1 MSDKKVRAVAIKYT
15 SREFDTI
22 KRDLIDYVKRY
33 YPETYRDFNEA
44 SFGSLMIDTVA
55 YIGDMLSF
63 YLDYQA
69 NETFLHTAVEYDNIL
84 KLGRQ
89 LGWRFRT
96 APSSY
101 GTATFYALIP
111 ALTSGL
117 GPDKR
122 YMPVLRRGST
132 FGATTGAG
140 FILNEDVHF
149 GNPNNEVRVA
159 RQNETTGTPTAF
171 AVKAFG
177 EVVSGRFY
185 IERHTIGAFKKFRRL
200 ELNALDI
207 AEIVRITDEEGNE
220 FFETDFISQNVIYR
234 GITNRDKTC
243 EGVSYNYS
251 VGDQAAEI
259 LKPFMVPRRFT
270 VERNR
275 RKTVLQFGASS
286 NVSLPKDMIAE
297 PSSVVMKIHGK
308 NYITDEAFDP
318 TRLIESDKFGI
329 GPSNTTLSVEYR
341 MNTADNV
348 NCRVGQLNKVT
359 SAVLEFEDL
368 SVLDTSN
375 VKAVR
380 GSIEVDNESPI
391 VGYVRLPDST
401 ELKHRIYDSYAT
413 QNRAVTQQDYE
424 SYVYQM
430 PTKFGGIKR
439 CKILRDHDSLK
450 RNLNLYVICENA
462 GGTLTATNS
471 VVKKNLK
478 MWLSKNKMIN
488 DTIDIMDA
496 KIINLGIE
504 FTAVGSLEVPKHDI
518 LNAARQKLIEY
529 YLKYPDVGEPF
540 FITDIYKELKKVNG
554 LVDVTDVRITQKL
567 GNAGTRSYSD
577 IRFDLDKATSS
588 DGRYIKMPSNVIYE
602 IKYPANDITGVI
614 V

>member
-1 MSDKKVRAVAIKYT
+1 MSDKKVRAIAIKYT

-22 KRDLIDYVKRY
+22 KKDLIDYVRRY
-33 YPETYRDFNEA
+33 YPDTYRDFNEA

-69 NETFLHTAVEYDNIL
+69 NETFLHTAVEYENVL
-84 KLGRQ
+84 KLGKQ

-101 GTATFYALIP
+101 GIATFYVLIP
-111 ALTSGL
+111 ATTSGL

-132 FGATTGAG
+132 FKASTGAG

-159 RQNETTGTPTAF
+159 RQNEDTGTPTAF

-177 EVVSGRFY
+177 EVVSGRYY
-185 IERHTIGAFKKFRRL
+185 IERHTISSFKKFRSL
-200 ELNALDI
+200 QLNALDI
-207 AEIVRITDEEGNE
+207 AEVIKVTDLEGNE
-220 FFETDFISQNVIYR
+220 YFETDFLSQNVIYR

-243 EGVSYNYS
+243 GSTTYSYS

-270 VERNR
+270 VERKR
-275 RKTVLQFGASS
+275 RKTHIQFGASS
-286 NVSLPKDMIAE
+286 DVSLPKDMIAE
-297 PSSVVMKIHGK
+297 PSAVVLNIHGK
-308 NYITDEAFDP
+308 NYMTDEAFDP

-329 GPSNTTLSVEYR
+329 GPSNTTLSVTYR
-341 MNTADNV
+341 MNTSTNV
-348 NCRVGQLNKVT
+348 NCRVGQLNKVS
-359 SAVLEFEDL
+359 SAKMEFEDL
-368 SVLDTSN
+368 SVLTPNN

-391 VGYVRLPDST
+391 VGYVSLPDTT

-424 SYVYQM
+424 SFVYQM
-430 PTKFGGIKR
+430 PSKFGGIKR

-450 RNLNLYVICENA
+450 RNLNLYVLCQNRN
-462 GGTLTATNS
+462 GTLTQANS

-478 MWLSKNKMIN
+478 TWLIKNKMIN

-496 KIINLGIE
+496 KVINLGIE
-504 FTAVGSLEVPKHDI
+504 FTAIASVEAPKHDV
-518 LNAARQKLIEY
+518 LKAARDR
-529 YLKYPDVGEPF
+529 LKEFYAKYADIGEPF
-540 FITDIYKELKKVNG
+540 FITDIYKELKKVDG
-554 LVDVTDVRITQKL
+554 LVDVTDVRITQRI
-567 GNAGTRSYSD
+567 GNSGTKSYSD
-577 IRFDLDKATSS
+577 IRFDIDAATSS
-588 DGRYIKMPSNVIYE
+588 DGRYIEMPLNVIYE
-602 IKYPANDITGVI
+602 IKYPATDISGVI